1 MGALKKL
8 SVAKFIFYKDMNLP
22 EQQAGFAHP
31 WVSNQQQLEEVIT
44 EKVKLFI
51 EWKSFLGR
59 ERGGRRKV
67 SWTPTSHQGQLI
79 QCLTKRAFD
88 LRYSLF
94 GVHGGHS
101 SSLDSETGT
110 LLCKGKIWGEPT
122 SKKELR
128 EAFFGRVKY
137 AAVAATP
144 HWAGVQPGEGPATR
158 QAELSR
164 GTRTEP
170 PSHQLYNH
178 TS

>member
-1 MGALKKL
+1 
-8 SVAKFIFYKDMNLP
+8 MNLP

-67 SWTPTSHQGQLI
+67 SWTPTSNHGQLI
-79 QCLTKRAFD
+79 HSAWQRGLLIKDTH
-88 LRYSLF
+88 YSGFMVDIARPSTLKLGPFSAKVRSEESQLPRRSSGKLF
-94 GVHGGHS
+94 
-101 SSLDSETGT
+101 
-110 LLCKGKIWGEPT
+110 W
-122 SKKELR
+122 
-128 EAFFGRVKY
+128 GRVKY